1 MSMRGRDGEVRSLSD
16 TPFGYTMQ
24 IISGKWKMVILYI
37 LSERQPV
44 RFNEMQKFIGNITY
58 KTLSLQLKE
67 LEKDGI
73 VERKEYPQIPP
84 KVEYYLTERG
94 MSLIPILN
102 ESWAAG
108 AWTTRTMTGIP
119 ERQKKMCRWHIFFL
133 FFYPSRCASPQS
145 FSSSRMGIRL
155 SALEVSE
162 YSTRTG
168 ISSN

>member
-73 VERKEYPQIPP
+73 LERKEYPQIPP

-102 ESWAAG
+102 ELGCWG
-108 AWTTRTMTGIP
+108 VDHQDNDGNP
-119 ERQKKMCRWHIFFL
+119 
-133 FFYPSRCASPQS
+133 
-145 FSSSRMGIRL
+145 
-155 SALEVSE
+155 
-162 YSTRTG
+162 
-168 ISSN
+168 

>member
-67 LEKDGI
+67 LRSE
-73 VERKEYPQIPP
+73 ERRVGKE
-84 KVEYYLTERG
+84 
-94 MSLIPILN
+94 
-102 ESWAAG
+102 
-108 AWTTRTMTGIP
+108 
-119 ERQKKMCRWHIFFL
+119 CR
-133 FFYPSRCASPQS
+133 SRWSP
-145 FSSSRMGIRL
+145 
-155 SALEVSE
+155 
-162 YSTRTG
+162 YH
-168 ISSN
+168 